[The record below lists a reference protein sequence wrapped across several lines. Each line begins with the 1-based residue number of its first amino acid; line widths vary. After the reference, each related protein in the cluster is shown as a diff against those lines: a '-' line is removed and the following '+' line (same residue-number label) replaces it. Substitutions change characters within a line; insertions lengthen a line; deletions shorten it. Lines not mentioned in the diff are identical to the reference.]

1 MRKGDMVR
9 STGKRKTKSWG
20 NYIGK
25 VVRKRKDKVFVIWE
39 NSTFEDEMN
48 LDEVELLQ
56 NIQEVI
62 KLEFSDGMII
72 HTHGP
77 MRVVEFSDGWYV
89 VGEGKM
95 SPVKSEDEALKLLRF
110 LFQ

>member
-1 MRKGDMVR
+1 MKKGDTVR
-9 STGKRKTKSWG
+9 STGRGKTRTWG

-25 VVRKRKDKVFVIWE
+25 VQKRRKDKVYVIWE

-89 VGEGKM
+89 VGEGKLI
-95 SPVKSEDEALKLLRF
+95 PVKSKDEGMELFRF
-110 LFQ
+110 LSQ